1 MTWRFNR
8 VDEAGKLLRYC
19 WTTKCQDCPIKARC
33 TPAKLRRISRWEH
46 EGVLDAMQR
55 RLDQRPDAMR
65 LRRQT
70 AERPFGTMKAW
81 MGAAHFLT
89 RTLKRVSTEMSLH
102 VSAYS
107 MKRVIAIK
115 GIGPLL
121 AAIPSR

>member
-8 VDEAGKLLRYC
+8 VDEIGKLLRYY
-19 WTTKCQDCPIKARC
+19 WTTECQGCSIKAKC

-55 RLDQRPDAMR
+55 RLDQQPEAMR

-70 AERPFGTMKAW
+70 AEHPFGTMKAW

-89 RTLKRVSTEMSLH
+89 RTLKR
-102 VSAYS
+102 AG
-107 MKRVIAIK
+107 R
-115 GIGPLL
+115 
-121 AAIPSR
+121 R